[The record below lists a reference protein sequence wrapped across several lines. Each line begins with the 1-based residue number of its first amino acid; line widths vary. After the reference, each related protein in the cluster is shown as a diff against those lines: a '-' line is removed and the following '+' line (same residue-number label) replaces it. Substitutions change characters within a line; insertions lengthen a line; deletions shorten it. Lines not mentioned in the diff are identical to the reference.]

1 MMKPVKALATLAVI
15 SGSLFASG
23 SLNNAAAM
31 GTGMGTTPPGF
42 GNMTSPFKFNSQ
54 FMKLARYL
62 KLTTEQKTQIK
73 AIIIA
78 EELIAQQIRQKIAA
92 DSSQIAAAAI
102 VLPYDEAT
110 VAALANQLGTDAAA
124 LAISEAQAENQIFT
138 LLTFEQQV
146 LFAQIQDLFFSML

>member
-1 MMKPVKALATLAVI
+1 
-15 SGSLFASG
+15 
-23 SLNNAAAM
+23 
-31 GTGMGTTPPGF
+31 
-42 GNMTSPFKFNSQ
+42 
-54 FMKLARYL
+54 MKLARYL